1 MLVLKEYK
9 ARDINTVIQ
18 NNYLTT
24 EEINY
29 YLTECYLRTFIDIEL
44 NNIIAIGMVTPN
56 GEIGLLTNNIP
67 SKYIKK
73 FYTLLT
79 IFATEAF
86 NFSNKN
92 ILYTGIKPTDKY
104 TRWIKYLDFTKAPIT
119 RPAHA
124 ERGWITYELPLRR
137 WVHE

>member
-1 MLVLKEYK
+1 MLVLKEYS
-9 ARDINTVIQ
+9 IGELSTVIQ

-24 EEINY
+24 EEIDY
-29 YLTECYLRTFIDIEL
+29 YISECYLRTFIDIET

-56 GEIGLLTNNIP
+56 GEIGLLMNKLP

-79 IFATEAF
+79 IFATEGF

-104 TRWIKYLDFTKAPIT
+104 TRWIKYLDFTKASIS

-124 ERGWITYELPLRR
+124 ERGWTTYELPLRR
-137 WVHE
+137 WVQ